1 MNAREV
7 AYAGLFA
14 ALTAVGAQIAV
25 PIGPVP
31 FTLQV
36 LLVLLSGLI
45 LGSRLG
51 LISQLVYLATGA
63 VGFPVFA
70 EFSGGFA
77 HLYGPTGGYLLA
89 FPIAAFLVGY
99 ATERAGETVRG
110 MALGSLLGV
119 GVIYLLGWLRLGFFM
134 AGDFEKAFTLGVLP
148 FVPFDVL
155 KAAIALGVAKTVRKM
170 VEVA

>member
-51 LISQLVYLATGA
+51 LISQLVYLAAGA
-63 VGFPVFA
+63 IGFPVFA
-70 EFSGGFA
+70 EFSGGIA

-89 FPIAAFLVGY
+89 FPIAAFVAGY
-99 ATERAGETVRG
+99 FTEKSRESIWG
-110 MALGSLLGV
+110 MTLGSLAGV
-119 GVIYLLGWLRLGFFM
+119 AVIYLLGWLRLGLFFG
-134 AGDFEKAFTLGVLP
+134 GDFGKAFELGVLP
-148 FVPFDVL
+148 FVPVDVL
-155 KAAIALGVAKTVRKM
+155 KAAIAVGIAKTVRRM
-170 VEVA
+170 IEVA

>member
-1 MNAREV
+1 MNARDV
-7 AYAGLFA
+7 SFAGLFA
-14 ALTAVGAQIAV
+14 ALTAVGAQITV

-36 LLVLLSGLI
+36 LLVLLSGLV

-51 LISQLVYLATGA
+51 LLSQLVYLVAGA

-70 EFSGGFA
+70 GFSGGFA
-77 HLYGPTGGYLLA
+77 HIYGPTGGYLLA
-89 FPIAAFLVGY
+89 FPIAAFLAGY
-99 ATERAGETVRG
+99 LTEKSGDNVWG

-119 GVIYLLGWLRLGFFM
+119 AAIYLVGWLRLGLFL
-134 AGDFEKAFTLGVLP
+134 AGDFEKAFALGVLL

-155 KAAIALGVAKTVRKM
+155 KAAVAVGIGKSVRKM
-170 VEVA
+170 VEV

>member
-1 MNAREV
+1 MNARDV
-7 AYAGLFA
+7 AFAGLFA

-36 LLVLLSGLI
+36 LLVLLSGLV

-51 LISQLVYLATGA
+51 LVSQLVYLVAGA

-77 HLYGPTGGYLLA
+77 HIYGPTGGYLLA
-89 FPIAAFLVGY
+89 FPIAAFLAGY
-99 ATERAGETVRG
+99 ITEKTGESVWG
-110 MALGSLLGV
+110 MTAGSLFGV
-119 GVIYLLGWLRLGFFM
+119 VVIYALGWLRLCLFM
-134 AGDFEKAFTLGVLP
+134 AGDFGKAFKLGVLP

-155 KAAIALGVAKTVRKM
+155 KAGIAVGVAKTVRKM